1 MYTEQNFWLVSSV
14 LFNHNYFKNN
24 TPIFSMVN
32 KLMRPK
38 NHMGLVATKPVFGG
52 LQTTKVQT
60 SLYMRAV
67 WSVPLLF
74 ALRKVPYVNF
84 LQVKFQFSS

>member
-1 MYTEQNFWLVSSV
+1 MYTEQNFWLVISV

-60 SLYMRAV
+60 SLRMRAV
-67 WSVPLLF
+67 WSVSAFVIRFTESTLCKLPTGEISIF
-74 ALRKVPYVNF
+74 
-84 LQVKFQFSS
+84 

>member
-1 MYTEQNFWLVSSV
+1 MYTEQNFWLVISV

-60 SLYMRAV
+60 SLRMRAV
-67 WSVPLLF
+67 FWSVPLLF
-74 ALRKVPYVNF
+74 TLRKVPTGEISIF
-84 LQVKFQFSS
+84 

>member
-1 MYTEQNFWLVSSV
+1 MYTEQNFWLVISV

-32 KLMRPK
+32 KMRPK

-60 SLYMRAV
+60 SLRMRAV
-67 WSVPLLF
+67 RSV
-74 ALRKVPYVNF
+74 RKVPYVNF
-84 LQVKFQFSS
+84 LQVKLQLSS

>member
-1 MYTEQNFWLVSSV
+1 MYIEQNFWLVISV

-60 SLYMRAV
+60 SLRAV

-84 LQVKFQFSS
+84 LQVEFQFSS

>member
-1 MYTEQNFWLVSSV
+1 MYTEQNFWLVISV
-14 LFNHNYFKNN
+14 LFNHNYFQNN

-32 KLMRPK
+32 KLTRPK
-38 NHMGLVATKPVFGG
+38 NHKGLVATKPVFGG

-60 SLYMRAV
+60 SLRMHAV
-67 WSVPLLF
+67 WSVPLLS

-84 LQVKFQFSS
+84 LQVKFQFSI

>member
-1 MYTEQNFWLVSSV
+1 MYTEQNFWLVISV
-14 LFNHNYFKNN
+14 LINHNYFKNN

-32 KLMRPK
+32 KLMRLK
-38 NHMGLVATKPVFGG
+38 NHLGLVATKPVFGG

-60 SLYMRAV
+60 SLRMRAV

-74 ALRKVPYVNF
+74 ALRNVPYVYF

>member
-1 MYTEQNFWLVSSV
+1 MYIEQNFWLVISV

-52 LQTTKVQT
+52 SQTTKVQT
-60 SLYMRAV
+60 SLRMRAA
-67 WSVPLLF
+67 WSVLLLF
-74 ALRKVPYVNF
+74 ALLKLPYVIF